1 MDILLD
7 GNKASFQ
14 DSVATYPACY
24 HVLTCRFLE
33 KSLSWPGFAP
43 QPPCQSSTNQ
53 ACFYMENGIVH
64 AVKSLLKTRYRS
76 YTLEARMVISSY
88 EYSAGHAVPTSIIKN
103 RANFYLLNHSR
114 KARSAVYFR
123 SFSILCSRREMSCC
137 SMLS

>member
-14 DSVATYPACY
+14 DSVATYPACH

-64 AVKSLLKTRYRS
+64 VVWSPSENTLPQLYSRSKDGHIKLRVFSGTRCSNQYRQESRQLLLAESLSEGQVSSLL
-76 YTLEARMVISSY
+76 
-88 EYSAGHAVPTSIIKN
+88 P
-103 RANFYLLNHSR
+103 
-114 KARSAVYFR
+114 
-123 SFSILCSRREMSCC
+123 
-137 SMLS
+137 